1 MAWIKRNLFFVIGGI
16 LAIGLLGSAG
26 FYIYK
31 GWSHN
36 KAALN
41 ELNEIYSTLHELTS
55 KKPSPGNDKI
65 NNIEAAKQQESQV
78 REWIRRAGD
87 YFKPITSVPNPSNGI
102 VSSEEFAA
110 TLRRMIDQLQREA
123 ETASVALPP
132 QYDFSFKAERDLVR
146 FSGNL
151 ELLAQ
156 QLGEVKTIAEILFTA
171 RVNALDGIQRVRVS
185 DDDASGPQ
193 ADYLDD
199 HSATNNLA
207 VLTPYQITF
216 RSFGPEIGAVLAGFA
231 SSSHGFIV
239 KGINVQLAG
248 AAATMSPGPAAP
260 VLAPGAPLAPGRGGL
275 QAVLNEQLLR
285 VTLVV
290 EVVKLLPKK

>member
-36 KAALN
+36 AAALN
-41 ELNEIYSTLHELTS
+41 ELNQIYSTLRELTS
-55 KKPSPGNDKI
+55 KKPSPGSDKV

-78 REWIRRAGD
+78 REWIHRAGD
-87 YFKPITSVPNPSNGI
+87 YFKPITPVPNPLNGI
-102 VSSEEFAA
+102 VSNEGFAA
-110 TLRRMIDQLQREA
+110 ALRRMIDQLQHEA
-123 ETASVALPP
+123 ETASVTLPP
-132 QYDFSFKAERDLVR
+132 QYDFSFKAQRDLVK
-146 FSGNL
+146 FAGSL
-151 ELLAQ
+151 EPLAQ
-156 QLGEVKTIAEILFTA
+156 QLGEVKTIAEILYAA

-199 HSATNNLA
+199 HPATNNLA

-216 RSFGPEIGAVLAGFA
+216 RSFSPEIGAVLAGFA
-231 SSSHGFIV
+231 SSPHGFIV

-248 AAATMSPGPAAP
+248 AAATMSPDTTAPAP
-260 VLAPGAPLAPGRGGL
+260 VSGAPGRVGL
-275 QAVLNEQLLR
+275 QTVLNEQLLR

>member
-36 KAALN
+36 VAAFN
-41 ELNEIYSTLHELTS
+41 ELNEIYGTLRSLN
-55 KKPSPGNDKI
+55 SPKLSAGSDKV
-65 NNIEAAKQQESQV
+65 NNIEAAKEQERQL
-78 REWIRRAGD
+78 REWIRQAGD
-87 YFKPITSVPNPSNGI
+87 YFKPITPVPNPSNGI
-102 VSSEEFAA
+102 VSSEGFAA
-110 TLRRMIDQLQREA
+110 ALRRMIDQLQHEA
-123 ETASVALPP
+123 DTASVALPP
-132 QYDFSFKAERDLVR
+132 QYNFSFKAQRDLVK
-146 FSGNL
+146 FSGSL
-151 ELLAQ
+151 EPLAG
-156 QLGEVKTIAEILFTA
+156 QLGEVKTIAEILFAA
-171 RVNALDGIQRVRVS
+171 RVNALDGIQRVRIS
-185 DDDASGPQ
+185 NDDASGPQ

-216 RSFGPEIGAVLAGFA
+216 RSFSPEIGAVLAGFA

-248 AAATMSPGPAAP
+248 AAATMSANTTATAP
-260 VLAPGAPLAPGRGGL
+260 SAPLTPVRAGL
-275 QAVLNEQLLR
+275 QPMLNEQLLR

>member
-36 KAALN
+36 AAALN
-41 ELNEIYSTLHELTS
+41 ELNQIYSTLRELTS
-55 KKPSPGNDKI
+55 KKPSPGSDKV

-87 YFKPITSVPNPSNGI
+87 YFKPITPVPNPLNGI
-102 VSSEEFAA
+102 VSNEGFAA
-110 TLRRMIDQLQREA
+110 ALRRMIDQLQHEA
-123 ETASVALPP
+123 DNASVALPP
-132 QYDFSFKAERDLVR
+132 QCTFSFKAQRDLVR
-146 FSGNL
+146 FSGSL
-151 ELLAQ
+151 DALAV
-156 QLGEVKTIAEILFTA
+156 QLGEVKTIAEVLFAA
-171 RVNALDGIQRVRVS
+171 RVNYFDGIQRARIS
-185 DDDASGPQ
+185 DDDAGGPQ

-216 RSFGPEIGAVLAGFA
+216 RSFSPEIGAVLAGFA
-231 SSSHGFIV
+231 SSPHGFIV

-248 AAATMSPGPAAP
+248 AAATMAPSPT
-260 VLAPGAPLAPGRGGL
+260 APGALLAPGRGGL